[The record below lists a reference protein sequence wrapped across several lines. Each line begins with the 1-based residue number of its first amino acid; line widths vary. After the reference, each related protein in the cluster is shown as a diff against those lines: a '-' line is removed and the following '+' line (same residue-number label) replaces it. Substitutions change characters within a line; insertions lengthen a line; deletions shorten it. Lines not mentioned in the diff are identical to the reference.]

1 MTQTANPL
9 KQFFRQPSIYL
20 RLPSLGQ
27 YWDQSAIDMPPNKEL
42 PVYPMTA
49 IDEITYRTPDALFNG
64 QAVINVIQ
72 SCIPAIR
79 DAWSTP
85 GSDLNAILVAIR
97 IASYGHEMEMTIKCP
112 ACETESDFVLDLR
125 SVLDKL
131 VGADYSKAIKQGD
144 LEIAF
149 TPISYRHQNETNI
162 KQYDQQRLIQQIQ
175 MSDQLSDEQ
184 KIEQLN
190 ETLQKITTLTI
201 ETLKYS
207 IASIRT
213 PQSLV
218 TEPEFIHEFLV
229 NCDRKFFTEIRDHII
244 DLRQQSEIESIGVTC
259 SHCDHKWNQTIT
271 LDQAAFFGVAS

>member
-131 VGADYSKAIKQGD
+131 VGADYSKTIKQGD

-149 TPISYRHQNETNI
+149 TPIAYRHQNETNI

>member
-85 GSDLNAILVAIR
+85 GSDLNAVLVAIR

-131 VGADYSKAIKQGD
+131 VSPDYSKAIKQGD
-144 LEIAF
+144 LEITF
-149 TPISYRHQNETNI
+149 TPITYRHQNETNI

-244 DLRQQSEIESIGVTC
+244 ELRQQSEIESIGVTC

>member
-85 GSDLNAILVAIR
+85 GSDLNAVLVAIR

-131 VGADYSKAIKQGD
+131 VSPDYSKAIKQGD
-144 LEIAF
+144 LEITF
-149 TPISYRHQNETNI
+149 TPIAYRHQNETNI

-259 SHCDHKWNQTIT
+259 SHCNHKWNQTIT

>member
-131 VGADYSKAIKQGD
+131 VGADYSKVIKQGD

>member
-42 PVYPMTA
+42 PVFPMTA

-64 QAVINVIQ
+64 QAVVNVIQ

-85 GSDLNAILVAIR
+85 GSDINAILVAIR

-112 ACETESDFVLDLR
+112 SCETESDFVLDLR

-131 VGADYSKAIKQGD
+131 VGPDYSKAIKQGD
-144 LEIAF
+144 LEITF
-149 TPISYRHQNETNI
+149 TPIAYRHQNETNI

-175 MSDQLSDEQ
+175 LSDQLSDEQ

-190 ETLQKITTLTI
+190 ETLQKITNLTI

-229 NCDRKFFTEIRDHII
+229 NCDRKFYTEIRDRII

-259 SHCDHKWNQTIT
+259 SHCDHKWKQTIT
-271 LDQAAFFGVAS
+271 LDQAAFFVGAS

>member
-85 GSDLNAILVAIR
+85 GSDLNAVLVAIR

-112 ACETESDFVLDLR
+112 NCETESDFVLDLR

-131 VGADYSKAIKQGD
+131 VSPDYSKAIKQGD
-144 LEIAF
+144 LEITF
-149 TPISYRHQNETNI
+149 TPITYRHQNETNI

-244 DLRQQSEIESIGVTC
+244 ELRQQSEIESIGVTC